1 MTDNITDQPDRTMIS
16 QGKMQCNVIHHRP
29 KYAPK
34 ERQTVK
40 AAIEKQLFAVFCKYT
55 HPQ

>member
-1 MTDNITDQPDRTMIS
+1 MTDNITYQIDRSMIS
-16 QGKMQCNVIHHRP
+16 QQKMQFNVINRRP

-40 AAIEKQLFAVFCKYT
+40 SEIEKQLFAVFCKYVR
-55 HPQ
+55 PN